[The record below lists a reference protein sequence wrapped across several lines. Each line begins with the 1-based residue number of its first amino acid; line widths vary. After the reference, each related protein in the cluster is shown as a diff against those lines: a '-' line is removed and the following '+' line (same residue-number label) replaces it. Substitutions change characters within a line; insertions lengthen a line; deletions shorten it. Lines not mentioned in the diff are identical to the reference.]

1 METTFGTLEP
11 PLGKLRITIA
21 SLVATAVA
29 ANTKLIN
36 EALAN
41 TEIIKTLL
49 VSLYL
54 EACQDLLRSFF
65 ANIVPSCV

>member
-1 METTFGTLEP
+1 METTFGTLDP

-29 ANTKLIN
+29 TNTKLIN

-54 EACQDLLRSFF
+54 GS
-65 ANIVPSCV
+65 PSKSIT

>member
-1 METTFGTLEP
+1 METTFGTLDP

-29 ANTKLIN
+29 TNTKLIN

-54 EACQDLLRSFF
+54 GSHQNLLRNFLRT
-65 ANIVPSCV
+65 

>member
-1 METTFGTLEP
+1 METTFGTLDP

-29 ANTKLIN
+29 TNTKLIN

-54 EACQDLLRSFF
+54 GSHQNLLLNFLRT
-65 ANIVPSCV
+65 

>member
-1 METTFGTLEP
+1 METTFGTLDP

-29 ANTKLIN
+29 TNTKLIN

-54 EACQDLLRSFF
+54 GSHQNLLR
-65 ANIVPSCV
+65 NLLRT